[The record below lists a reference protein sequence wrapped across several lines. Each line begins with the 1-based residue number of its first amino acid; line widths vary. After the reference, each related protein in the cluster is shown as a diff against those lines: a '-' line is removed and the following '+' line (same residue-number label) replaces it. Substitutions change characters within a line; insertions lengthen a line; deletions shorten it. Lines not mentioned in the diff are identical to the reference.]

1 MLTHVPITRD
11 GEHLGYLHKDLNNAI
26 RDLEPKFGKEI
37 YKTLGNIIRHKHGAG
52 NIMLSEF
59 QLRSSKCLATYCR
72 LRMFS
77 LLYM

>member
-52 NIMLSEF
+52 
-59 QLRSSKCLATYCR
+59 
-72 LRMFS
+72 
-77 LLYM
+77 